1 CRKCLI
7 YNVRKPEQDQSAI
20 FGPIWQCVGRGMNG
34 LFDNPNGRNDTCGSG
49 IERKKNVMYG
59 RDKMCPE
66 AKNTQEGPLDDG
78 IDEMADGS
86 SEVRSVRCPR

>member
-1 CRKCLI
+1 MACSTIRMAEMTLAAAA
-7 YNVRKPEQDQSAI
+7 S
-20 FGPIWQCVGRGMNG
+20 NG
-34 LFDNPNGRNDTCGSG
+34 
-49 IERKKNVMYG
+49 KKNVMYG

>member
-1 CRKCLI
+1 MK
-7 YNVRKPEQDQSAI
+7 D
-20 FGPIWQCVGRGMNG
+20 G
-34 LFDNPNGRNDTCGSG
+34 LFDNPNGVNATCSST
-49 IERKKNVMYG
+49 KKVEKNLMYG